1 VKILYSI
8 LSRIRLSRFIRGEK
22 LNRESVTLSHKR
34 IFILPTKNGLGFVVL
49 IIILLLIAFVYNNNL
64 IYILGFL
71 LASIFFVTIIHSFKS
86 LAGLTIKKGKSN
98 AVFAGEAAPFI
109 IHLENSGEEQRL
121 SLQINLSGEN
131 PVHTHLS
138 TTNQAHV
145 TLYAQTTKRGWYQ
158 CGTVTVSSK
167 FPLGLFRTW
176 SPINF
181 DYKTLVYPKPTIL
194 ETPFPDLSDVSS
206 GAGIK
211 KKNRDDFFGLARY
224 QPGDSI
230 RQIHWK
236 ALAKGQGLHSKEF
249 MSQHNSE
256 IWLDYQYTPGR
267 DTEERLSQLCR
278 WLIDA
283 EKSSLH
289 YGLKISGIK
298 KPPATGIQ
306 HLHNCL
312 EILALY

>member
-1 VKILYSI
+1 MKILYS
-8 LSRIRLSRFIRGEK
+8 LLHRFRLSRFIRGEK

-49 IIILLLIAFVYNNNL
+49 IIVLLLIAFVYNNNL

-98 AVFAGEAAPFI
+98 AVFAGEAAPFTL
-109 IHLENSGEEQRL
+109 HLKNSGHEQRL

-138 TTNQAHV
+138 TMDQTHV
-145 TLYAQTTKRGWYQ
+145 TLYAPTTKRGWYQ

-181 DYKTLVYPKPTIL
+181 DYKTLVYPKPATL
-194 ETPFPDLSDVSS
+194 ETPFPDLSNIST
-206 GAGIK
+206 GAGVK
-211 KKNRDDFFGLARY
+211 KK
-224 QPGDSI
+224 
-230 RQIHWK
+230 K
-236 ALAKGQGLHSKEF
+236 
-249 MSQHNSE
+249 
-256 IWLDYQYTPGR
+256 PGR
-267 DTEERLSQLCR
+267 FFWFSP
-278 WLIDA
+278 
-283 EKSSLH
+283 
-289 YGLKISGIK
+289 IS
-298 KPPATGIQ
+298 TG
-306 HLHNCL
+306 
-312 EILALY
+312 